1 MAYIKHQM
9 PNARSD
15 ANVFWY
21 AAGHG
26 APLPQ
31 LSGATRA
38 DVVVIG
44 GGMAGLSCAQ
54 RLLEAGKSVVLVEKY
69 FCGAGASG
77 KTSGFVTPDSEIV
90 LSDVLK
96 THGPERAKRI
106 WQFVLSGVDHIRNTI
121 VSHRIDC
128 DYRVQDCFFVAK
140 GRAGQQA
147 VATEHQARQSLGYAS
162 RIYLDAAA
170 AQAAIGSP
178 AYAGGVRY
186 PDTFG
191 VNSYLYCRGLRDI
204 LLRSGARIFEQSPAV
219 RITAAGVETPAGIV
233 QAQHVVVCADRFIPE
248 FGFAPAE
255 IYHVQTFLAISK
267 PLADR
272 DMRRVFPDGE
282 LMVWDTDLIYHYFRP
297 TGDSRILLGGGDLW
311 YTYAR
316 SPATRTARFARRFR
330 KYASRVFPDIP
341 IELEYVWPGM
351 LGVSKDLLPVMGYDP
366 VAPNVWYVGAAT
378 GLPWAAALGIY
389 AAERIISGRDE
400 FDEDFSQR
408 RRFLIGRRMQ
418 QMLTTPVTYALSH
431 GAVAYL

>member
-1 MAYIKHQM
+1 MHSH
-9 PNARSD
+9 SD
-15 ANVFWY
+15 TDIFWY
-21 AAGHG
+21 TARRG
-26 APLPQ
+26 APLPA
-31 LSGATRA
+31 LSGAVRA

-90 LSDVLK
+90 LSEVLEM
-96 THGPERAKRI
+96 HGPERAKRI
-106 WQFVLSGVDHIRNTI
+106 WQFVLSGVSHIRDTI
-121 VSHRIDC
+121 ARHRIDC
-128 DYRVQDCFFVAK
+128 DYRIQDCFFAAN

-147 VATEHQARQSLGYAS
+147 VAAEHRARQELGYAS
-162 RIYLDAAA
+162 RLYPSAADART
-170 AQAAIGSP
+170 AIGSP

-191 VNSYLYCRGLRDI
+191 INSYLYCQALRDI
-204 LLRSGARIFEQSPAV
+204 LARAGARIFEQSPAI
-219 RITAAGVETPAGIV
+219 RITATRVETPAGIV
-233 QAQHVVVCADRFIPE
+233 HARHIVVCADRFIPE
-248 FGFAPAE
+248 FAFASAE

-267 PLADR
+267 PLADGA
-272 DMRRVFPDGE
+272 MRRIFPDGE
-282 LMVWDTDLIYHYFRP
+282 LMVWDSDLIYHYFRP
-297 TGDSRILLGGGDLW
+297 TGDDRILLGGGDLW

-351 LGVSKDLLPVMGYDP
+351 LGVSKDLLPVMGHDP
-366 VAPNVWYVGAAT
+366 AAPNIWYVGAAT

-389 AAERIISGRDE
+389 AADRILSGRDE
-400 FDEDFSQR
+400 FDEDFSQHR
-408 RRFLIGRRMQ
+408 HFLIGRRMQ
-418 QMLTTPVTYALSH
+418 RALTTPITYALSH
-431 GAVAYL
+431 GAVEYL